1 MKTFIQV
8 TEIWTPAKDRGV
20 LEFHAGLYGAHKAF
34 RALSERMCF
43 GYDEGLPG
51 KAWAARHPI
60 ILKDLEHSYFRRGEA
75 AHQAGLTCGVA
86 IPIFAGD
93 YLTAVLVFFCGDD
106 QDHIGAIELWHNDPA
121 KETDMGLAD
130 GYFGHAE
137 SFAWISQRTR
147 FQPGFGLPGSVWQS
161 GMPEI
166 WTDLGLA
173 HRFVRRDDARRVGI
187 NKGVALP
194 SSYEAGQNYVMTFL
208 SALGTPIARRFE
220 IWAPTPARDTLVFQ
234 GGDCDRQPDFAT
246 AHGATRIPIG
256 AGPVG
261 RAWLTALP
269 VVTPSLADD
278 TSPIGAPARDAGL
291 DALVAIPVLQDGW
304 LKAVVCMYF

>member
-8 TEIWTPAKDRGV
+8 TEIWTPSKDRSI
-20 LEFHAGLYGAHKAF
+20 LEFHAGLYGPHKAF

-75 AHQAGLTCGVA
+75 ARQAGLTCGVA
-86 IPIFAGD
+86 IPVFAGD
-93 YLTAVLVFFCGDD
+93 YLSAVLVFFCGDD
-106 QDHIGAIELWHNDPA
+106 EDHVGAIELWHNDPA
-121 KETDMGLAD
+121 KEADMGLAD

-147 FQPGFGLPGSVWQS
+147 FQPGFGLPGLVWQN
-161 GMPEI
+161 GMPEVMA
-166 WTDLGLA
+166 DLGLA

-187 NKGVALP
+187 NKGLGLP

-220 IWAPTPARDTLVFQ
+220 IWAPTAERDALVFQ
-234 GGDCDRQPDFAT
+234 GGDCDHQPDFAA
-246 AHGATRIPIG
+246 AHATTRIPIG

-261 RAWLTALP
+261 RVWLTALP
-269 VVTPSLADD
+269 VVSASLADD
-278 TSPIGAPARDAGL
+278 TSPIAASAREAGL
-291 DALVAIPVLQDGW
+291 DALVAIPVLEAGR

>member
-8 TEIWTPAKDRGV
+8 TEIWTPSKDRSL
-20 LEFHAGLYGAHKAF
+20 LEFHAGLYGPHKAF
-34 RALSERMCF
+34 RAASERMCF

-121 KETDMGLAD
+121 RETDMGLAD

-147 FQPGFGLPGSVWQS
+147 FQAGFGLPGSVWQS
-161 GMPEI
+161 GMPEVMA
-166 WTDLGLA
+166 DLGLA

-187 NKGVALP
+187 NKGLALP
-194 SSYEAGQNYVMTFL
+194 STYEAGQNYVMTFL

-220 IWAPTPARDTLVFQ
+220 IWAPTPERDALLFQ
-234 GGDCDRQPDFAT
+234 GGDCDRQPDFA
-246 AHGATRIPIG
+246 AAYAATRIPIG

-261 RAWLTALP
+261 KVWLTALP
-269 VVTPSLADD
+269 VVVASLAED
-278 TSPIGAPARDAGL
+278 TSPIAAPARDAGL
-291 DALVAIPVLQDGW
+291 DALVAIPVLEAGR

>member
-8 TEIWTPAKDRGV
+8 TEIWTPSKDRSI
-20 LEFHAGLYGAHKAF
+20 LEFHSGLYGPHKAF
-34 RALSERMCF
+34 RAQSERMCF

-51 KAWAARHPI
+51 KAWAERHPI
-60 ILKDLEHSYFRRGEA
+60 ILKDLEHSYFKRGDA
-75 AHQAGLTCGVA
+75 ARQAGLTCGVA
-86 IPIFAGD
+86 MPIFAGD

-106 QDHIGAIELWHNDPA
+106 ADHVGAIELWHNDPV

-161 GMPEI
+161 GMPEVMA
-166 WTDLGLA
+166 DLGLA

-187 NKGVALP
+187 NKGVGLP
-194 SSYEAGQNYVMTFL
+194 FTYAPGHNYVMTFL

-220 IWAPTPARDTLVFQ
+220 VWAPTPGRDALVYHS
-234 GGDCDRQPDFAT
+234 GNCDRLPDFAS
-246 AHGATRIPIG
+246 AYAGTRIAPG
-256 AGPVG
+256 AGPLG

-269 VVTPSLADD
+269 VLSASLADD

-291 DALVAIPVLQDGW
+291 DTLVAIPVLEAGS
-304 LKAVVCMYF
+304 LKAVVCLYF